1 MMKGNKRG
9 MEDGGSRCRMEGIK
23 EEGRYKRLEE
33 AWEGRKRMKTG
44 RKIEE
49 DEVDEKRK

>member
-1 MMKGNKRG
+1 MMKGNKRE
-9 MEDGGSRCRMEGIK
+9 MEDGGSREGWKGEKRK
-23 EEGRYKRLEE
+23 EGTKEE